1 MTFVYGIIHYSPA
14 TGGPTACR
22 GAGLL
27 AGLFTLQSTSYFN
40 LNLMFVFEAF
50 DFFAMSKFSVSGVFG
65 VWKIIYTILRIN
77 KCIQNYPHGQTNIL
91 RIEKLHA
98 ATAKSAT
105 VYALCS
111 VQHRQASDF
120 EGGIQVRQRHLPRKI
135 WGVSELLIYLYGNS
149 RSKWTK
155 VTLLPSVMNGFIQI
169 LWYLWS

>member
-1 MTFVYGIIHYSPA
+1 MFKTKLNQCDRHVYTMTFVYGIIHYSPA

-40 LNLMFVFEAF
+40 LNLMFVFDAF

-98 ATAKSAT
+98 ARLRRR
-105 VYALCS
+105 VGDCLCS
-111 VQHRQASDF
+111 VFGPAPSS
-120 EGGIQVRQRHLPRKI
+120 VRFWRRDTSQTTPFTSEDMR
-135 WGVSELLIYLYGNS
+135 GVWVVNS
-149 RSKWTK
+149 LR
-155 VTLLPSVMNGFIQI
+155 
-169 LWYLWS
+169 